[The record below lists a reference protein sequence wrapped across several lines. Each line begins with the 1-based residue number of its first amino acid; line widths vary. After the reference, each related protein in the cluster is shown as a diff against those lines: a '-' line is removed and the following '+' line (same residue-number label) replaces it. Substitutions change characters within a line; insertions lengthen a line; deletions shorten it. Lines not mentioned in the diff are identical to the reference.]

1 MSCEKNATGLIAYL
15 DGRAGAAER
24 REVESHLA
32 TCAACRA
39 RAEEFR
45 GVWKA
50 LEEIPVV
57 EPSLGFDARIRQRI
71 AAEPR
76 PRPWFWLIPSP
87 RLAFSLSL
95 LVALSAYISSRPPAI
110 QESAPPTEEGFK
122 MINDLPVLE
131 DYDVLSNFE
140 ALSELPQVPAQAPE
154 TQDPAQPD
162 EEPVTN

>member
-1 MSCEKNATGLIAYL
+1 MNCERISTELIAYL

-24 REVESHLA
+24 HEVETHLA
-32 TCAACRA
+32 VCAACRA

-57 EPSLGFDARIRQRI
+57 EPSLGFNAQMRQRI
-71 AAEPR
+71 AMEPR
-76 PRPWFWLIPSP
+76 PQRWTWLIPSP

-95 LVALSAYISSRPPAI
+95 LVALSVYISSRPPAMT
-110 QESAPPTEEGFK
+110 ESAPPTEEGFK
-122 MINDLPVLE
+122 MIKDLPVLE

-140 ALSELPQVPAQAPE
+140 ALSELPQAPAQAPA
-154 TQDPAQPD
+154 TQEPSQS
-162 EEPVTN
+162 EE

>member
-1 MSCEKNATGLIAYL
+1 MNCERISTELIAYL

-32 TCAACRA
+32 ACAACRV
-39 RAEEFR
+39 RAEGFR

-76 PRPWFWLIPSP
+76 PRPWSWLMPSP
-87 RLAFSLSL
+87 RLAFSLCL
-95 LVALSAYISSRPPAI
+95 LVALSTYISSRPPAMT
-110 QESAPPTEEGFK
+110 ESAPPTEEGFK
-122 MINDLPVLE
+122 MIKDLPVLE

-140 ALSELPQVPAQAPE
+140 ALSELPQAPA
-154 TQDPAQPD
+154 QDPAAQDPSQSD
-162 EEPVTN
+162 QELITN

>member
-1 MSCEKNATGLIAYL
+1 MNCERISTELIAYL

-24 REVESHLA
+24 REMESHLA
-32 TCAACRA
+32 ACAACRA
-39 RAEEFR
+39 RAEGFR

-76 PRPWFWLIPSP
+76 PRPWSWLMPSP
-87 RLAFSLSL
+87 RLAFSLCL
-95 LVALSAYISSRPPAI
+95 LVALSAYISSRPPAMT
-110 QESAPPTEEGFK
+110 ESAPPTEEGFK
-122 MINDLPVLE
+122 MIKDLPVLE

-140 ALSELPQVPAQAPE
+140 ALSELPQAQP
-154 TQDPAQPD
+154 QDPAAQDPSQSD
-162 EEPVTN
+162 EEPITN